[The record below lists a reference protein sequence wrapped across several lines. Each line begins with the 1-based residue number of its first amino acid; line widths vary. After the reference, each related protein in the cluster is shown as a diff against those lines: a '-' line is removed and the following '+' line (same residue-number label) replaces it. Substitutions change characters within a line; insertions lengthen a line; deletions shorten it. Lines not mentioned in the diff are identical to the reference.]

1 MKESKLKAIFS
12 IVAVMLVIM
21 AFSIPAFAAE
31 SYYASDESGNTSIP
45 SSIDSITIS
54 KADVDIPHTGDNS
67 NELTP
72 NGNMSLIDDFLQ
84 MGGYITSGKED
95 EEIKQYAAA
104 YASAAMKPKQAAG
117 IFESMTD
124 NLELAAKIL
133 NAMSAD
139 DRGAIMGVMDPGVAA
154 KLTKIMDPE
163 S

>member
-1 MKESKLKAIFS
+1 MKKTKLKAIFS

-54 KADVDIPHTGDNS
+54 KTDVDIPYTGDKT

-84 MGGYITSGKED
+84 MGGYT
-95 EEIKQYAAA
+95 
-104 YASAAMKPKQAAG
+104 
-117 IFESMTD
+117 
-124 NLELAAKIL
+124 
-133 NAMSAD
+133 
-139 DRGAIMGVMDPGVAA
+139 
-154 KLTKIMDPE
+154 
-163 S
+163 